1 MSRRPLALALAAVVG
16 SAALLPLAASA
27 EDLMQTYELA
37 RAGDPQFS
45 AAESTRDATKEGAV
59 QARAEMLPQIDGSA
73 SIRTFSASPRFFTS
87 CCIAALLSAGKATCT

>member
-45 AAESTRDATKEGAV
+45 AA
-59 QARAEMLPQIDGSA
+59 
-73 SIRTFSASPRFFTS
+73 
-87 CCIAALLSAGKATCT
+87 